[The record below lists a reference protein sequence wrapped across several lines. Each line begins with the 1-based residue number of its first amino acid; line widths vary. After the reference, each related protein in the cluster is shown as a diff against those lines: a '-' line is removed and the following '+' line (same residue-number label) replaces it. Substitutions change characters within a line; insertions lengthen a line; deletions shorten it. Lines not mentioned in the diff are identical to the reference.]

1 MTAPILSGSNNKIAV
16 IRAGQSAKS
25 DTFRADMQLNQKFSG
40 VQRYV
45 IPPSNAPIPYPYYV
59 GDNYGYFS
67 GGWFASTYSADIDKV
82 EISSDTITAFGSQ
95 DFAVSHSYGT
105 FSAVD
110 AYVLSGGNPPLFPTQ
125 SLWQK
130 YSYSSATSVS
140 LPPMPSRLQDQYRG
154 ATNLSSTVNGYLD
167 ASAKISD
174 TQSPTPFPQT
184 AFIRTSRHAFA
195 SDTWALGGFIPA
207 LSESPGAQLKAHG
220 FQSADFGYSAGG
232 SIIVGS
238 ALGRNSIRRFPYAND
253 DNYTELVA
261 TLTVAT
267 QEATGFSE
275 TEAGYSLGG
284 ERPLSPSTIVA
295 INTMER
301 FPFAS
306 ENESVVSISTT
317 IPTLDHSGFNAG
329 THGYADTSSTEIAGP
344 TYINAIE
351 KFSWG
356 SSGQVSS
363 VGSLAHQ
370 TSSTGSSSQ
379 SS

>member
-1 MTAPILSGSNNKIAV
+1 MSTPILFGTSTSEKGYTTPKTIGLNSRSV
-16 IRAGQSAKS
+16 GFGFGQRSVVN
-25 DTFRADMQLNQKFSG
+25 RG
-40 VQRYV
+40 VV
-45 IPPSNAPIPYPYYV
+45 PPSNAPIPYPYYV

-67 GGWFASTYSADIDKV
+67 GGYGASTYSADIDKV

-110 AYVLSGGNPPLFPTQ
+110 AYVLSGGNPALFPTQ

-140 LPPMPSRLQDQYRG
+140 LPPMPSRLQDGYRG

-167 ASAKISD
+167 VSAKLSD
-174 TQSPTPFPQT
+174 TQEPVTIPNQ

-195 SDTWALGGFIPA
+195 SDAWALGGLIPA
-207 LSESPGAQLKAHG
+207 LSESPGSQLKAHG

-232 SIIVGS
+232 SILVGS

-329 THGYADTSSTEIAGP
+329 THGYADTSSTGSGP
-344 TYINAIE
+344 TYITAIE

-363 VGSLAHQ
+363 VGSLGRNA
-370 TSSTGSSSQ
+370 SSTGSSSQ